1 MAILTKKRLSELVGG
16 DIYSSGGDKNTSTS
30 EIETG
35 PIEKTHD
42 DNSYYEKGRATT
54 TDKVVDRYRQ
64 DIPWF
69 AVYSYATPT
78 RGMKVSENKNVI
90 TKNTVEEKIE
100 DLVKKSK
107 TTDVMSKDYNPKIE
121 KLIDAINDGEV
132 SNKQL
137 EKLEALI
144 KQKKENKTK
153 QF

>member
-16 DIYSSGGDKNTSTS
+16 DINTDGGDKNTSTS

-35 PIEKTHD
+35 PIEKTYD

-54 TDKVVDRYRQ
+54 TDKVINRYRQ

-69 AVYSYATPT
+69 AVYSYASPT
-78 RGMKVSENKNVI
+78 RGMKIAENKNVI

-107 TTDVMSKDYNPKIE
+107 VTDVMSKDYNPKIE
-121 KLIDAINDGEV
+121 KLIDAINDGEI

-137 EKLEALI
+137 EKLESLI
-144 KQKKENKTK
+144 KQKKENNKTS
-153 QF
+153 F